1 MDRLLALLLG
11 LKYRQVVTLKRT
23 GLTIAIS
30 WAVSIVSTTFYFWN
44 YVITSW
50 ISSVAISL
58 CLCTSFFSYSKI
70 FLTLRH
76 HRVRAQDHV
85 NQQQQ
90 SQAIPMNIVRY
101 KKTVFVTLWV
111 QITLL
116 VCYLPHGIVE
126 AFTQRGLSSSIFLAR
141 SFTATLVYLKSTLN
155 PIVYCWKMTEVRRA
169 VIKLIRDLF
178 C

>member
-30 WAVSIVSTTFYFWN
+30 WAVSIVSTTFYFLN

-50 ISSVAISL
+50 ISSVAIHCVFAPHFSRIPK
-58 CLCTSFFSYSKI
+58 FF
-70 FLTLRH
+70 L
-76 HRVRAQDHV
+76 RAQDHV

-101 KKTVFVTLWV
+101 KKAVFVTLWA

-141 SFTATLVYLKSTLN
+141 SFTATLVYLKSSLN

-169 VIKLIRDLF
+169 VIELIRDLF